1 MANDNNTNENNIDDI
16 QKGVLHKK
24 KFDIIVHDESPNSLT
39 RDLGNKKHKSVNTKA
54 YRKPVP
60 RPRPVAQNNNA
71 VPNNSQNAQLN
82 AQPNT
87 TSVNNATSNQTTPP
101 QNLQYNMPQDFVETN
116 TNYVEDEERKRQR
129 EKQLKETLDNY
140 DKLLKEQ
147 EERRIANYNEFE
159 NAYNNVGKHE
169 TYLESRAKN
178 VENVEEVRQGQQP
191 QNVVE
196 ETYNNNNNVS
206 NGQIG
211 YEVDKNRVE
220 YEVNNNNVNANLN
233 TNTNVNTQQPEYQE
247 VNKVEETKQPTVE
260 ENKVE
265 QPTEQ
270 EENKEEV
277 KEEESAYSLS
287 AIQQK
292 NMKRRKENIR
302 LVVLLIILVTLAILC
317 VVLFILRS
325 RMIDEVPTG
334 VTVQNQT
341 KDVNR
346 EERIVFSNVTNTTSE
361 GINNNTE
368 VNTENT
374 LTNSSLDELLNTENT
389 TTENATTENS
399 SVDNSSFNTHTAEGD
414 SVNAERTLEEQ
425 LEATQT
431 TLNELRSNQN

>member
-1 MANDNNTNENNIDDI
+1 MANDNNTNDNNIDDI

-39 RDLGNKKHKSVNTKA
+39 RDLGNKAHKSVNTKA

-60 RPRPVAQNNNA
+60 RPRPVSQNVNNNVNNP
-71 VPNNSQNAQLN
+71 VPENNRPI

-87 TSVNNATSNQTTPP
+87 QPNTTRVNNVTSNPTTPP
-101 QNLQYNMPQDFVETN
+101 QDLQYDMPQDFVETN
-116 TNYVEDEERKRQR
+116 TNYVEDEERKRQS

-140 DKLLKEQ
+140 DRLLKEQ

-169 TYLESRAKN
+169 TYLESRAKREEA
-178 VENVEEVRQGQQP
+178 VENVEEVEQEQP

-196 ETYNNNNNVS
+196 EQNNNNNNVS

-211 YEVDKNRVE
+211 YEVDKDKVE
-220 YEVNNNNVNANLN
+220 YEVNNNNENV
-233 TNTNVNTQQPEYQE
+233 NVNTDANAYTQQSGYE
-247 VNKVEETKQPTVE
+247 VNKVEETKPTAEE

-265 QPTEQ
+265 QPTET

-325 RMIDEVPTG
+325 RMIDEVKTL
-334 VTVQNQT
+334 QLKIQQSI
-341 KDVNR
+341 
-346 EERIVFSNVTNTTSE
+346 IVHLIHIQQRV
-361 GINNNTE
+361 I
-368 VNTENT
+368 
-374 LTNSSLDELLNTENT
+374 L
-389 TTENATTENS
+389 
-399 SVDNSSFNTHTAEGD
+399 
-414 SVNAERTLEEQ
+414 
-425 LEATQT
+425 
-431 TLNELRSNQN
+431 